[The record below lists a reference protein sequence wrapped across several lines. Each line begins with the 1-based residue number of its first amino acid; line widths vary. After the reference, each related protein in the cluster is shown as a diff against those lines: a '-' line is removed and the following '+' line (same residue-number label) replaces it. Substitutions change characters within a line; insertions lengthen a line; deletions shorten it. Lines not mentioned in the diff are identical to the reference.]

1 METPIGI
8 KETKEAVDFLFDI
21 TDAVVDSLESD
32 NKITLKDI
40 PKFSSA
46 LWSGMSGISGVEK
59 APKELADLSPAELK
73 ELTDHIAERFDINDD
88 ALEEKVE
95 AILVLGA
102 QLTIAIRDVYQL
114 KKKND

>member
-1 METPIGI
+1 MEIPIGI

-21 TDAVVDSLESD
+21 SDAVVDSLSD
-32 NKITLKDI
+32 NKITLKDL

-46 LWSGMSGISGVEK
+46 LWSGMSGISGIEK
-59 APKELADLSPAELK
+59 APKELADLTPAELK
-73 ELTDHIAERFDINDD
+73 ELTDHIADRFDINDD